1 MQNDRIPLASAE
13 GRTSPEAQGAS
24 PAFPLSLE
32 NDAST
37 KPRVTPC
44 DCPKAHGLV
53 PLQLILTW
61 PDGATVTFP
70 ICSDDAVGHFSFS
83 GNQAAASN
91 ADVQAWVKSLLEP
104 SSANV
109 SARIDF

>member
-1 MQNDRIPLASAE
+1 MQNDRIPLASAK
-13 GRTSPEAQGAS
+13 GRTFPEEGAS
-24 PAFPLSLE
+24 PSFPLSLG

-37 KPRVTPC
+37 KLRVTPC
-44 DCPKAHGLV
+44 DCPKAHGFL

-70 ICSDDAVGHFSFS
+70 ICPDDVHGHFSFH
-83 GNQAAASN
+83 GNHAAISN
-91 ADVQAWVKSLLEP
+91 ADVQAWVKSLLKP

>member
-1 MQNDRIPLASAE
+1 MQNDQIPLASAE
-13 GRTSPEAQGAS
+13 GRALPETQGAS
-24 PAFPLSLE
+24 PACPLPLE
-32 NDAST
+32 SEVITRHAI
-37 KPRVTPC
+37 TPC

-70 ICSDDAVGHFSFS
+70 ICSDDMHGHFSFNS
-83 GNQAAASN
+83 NQAAVSN
-91 ADVQAWVKSLLEP
+91 ADVQAWVKSLLKP